1 MTTRNKNMLVV
12 HASVA
17 VCVVLAIA
25 GFAAAGDLNS
35 FFSAVPPETRVFGS
49 DENAERLINRV
60 GSPDIIDV
68 GDSLYGV
75 MVIEQLNL
83 LRGGVPSEVRLRHS
97 YGNSEFS
104 AEFQIRVKTKTL
116 NPDGTTYTFGFEP
129 DPVFDTSGA
138 GTMIR
143 MYEDYEPPNSLSDF
157 DIHDFTHS
165 AGETLGID
173 MADGAGSV
181 TDGAFYWALGLV
193 SPGNNW
199 IGIGGDDIT
208 AVGRPSDRL
217 GDAIFALD
225 RTTDTGAAAGSIHTL
240 STLTNALGMTGEFIG
255 TSEIGGPVAGSPW
268 PLASHTNVE
277 FVSTAP
283 TDEPNLDI
291 KPYSV
296 PNTLNP
302 KRKGNMAVALLGSE
316 TFDVTE
322 VDVFTI
328 LLEGV
333 DPLSKGNKDP
343 GNLGPAND
351 DEFMD
356 LWFHFDNQEI
366 LAAIGGCATELTL
379 TGNLLDGTPFS
390 ATDSIRI
397 LGCTNGL
404 TAGFGK
410 LGAMVAPE
418 PATLSLLMLGGGLL
432 LRRKK

>member
-1 MTTRNKNMLVV
+1 MISKNV
-12 HASVA
+12 HVSVI
-17 VCVVLAIA
+17 VFVVLGIA
-25 GFAAAGDLNS
+25 GFAVAGDLNS

-60 GSPDIIDV
+60 GSPDILDV

-97 YGNSEFS
+97 YGNSELS

-116 NPDGTTYTFGFEP
+116 NPDGITYTFGFEP
-129 DPVFDTSGA
+129 DPIFDTSGA

-143 MYEDYEPPNSLSDF
+143 MYEDYEPPNSLSVF

-165 AGETLGID
+165 AGETAGID

-181 TDGAFYWALGLV
+181 TDGAFYWALGFV
-193 SPGNNW
+193 NPGNNW
-199 IGIGGDDIT
+199 IGTGTDDIT
-208 AVGRPSDRL
+208 AVGGPSDRL

-225 RTTDTGAAAGSIHTL
+225 RTTDTGAAAGSVHTL
-240 STLTNALGMTGEFIG
+240 STMTNAFGMTGEFIG
-255 TSEIGGPVAGSPW
+255 TSEIGGPVLGSPW
-268 PLASHTNVE
+268 PLSSHTNIE

-291 KPYSV
+291 KPYSF

-333 DPLSKGNKDP
+333 EPLTKGKKDP
-343 GNLGPAND
+343 GNLASAND

-356 LWFHFDNQEI
+356 LWFHFDNQDI
-366 LAAIGGCATELTL
+366 LAAIGGCATELTM
-379 TGNLLDGTPFS
+379 TGNLLGGAPFS

-397 LGCTNGL
+397 FGCPEESTVAVAGALGI
-404 TAGFGK
+404 TA
-410 LGAMVAPE
+410 APE
-418 PATLSLLMLGGGLL
+418 PATLSLLMLGGALL